1 MTGDHDLFGTPAE
14 PVPCNR
20 VGCWCATYDRAA
32 DGPLIDLPS
41 QPCPACVSE
50 HPGARCDM
58 PSLLDGGESC

>member
-20 VGCWCATYDRAA
+20 VGCWCATYDRAV

-41 QPCPACVSE
+41 QPCPACALE
-50 HPGARCDM
+50 HPGV
-58 PSLLDGGESC
+58 